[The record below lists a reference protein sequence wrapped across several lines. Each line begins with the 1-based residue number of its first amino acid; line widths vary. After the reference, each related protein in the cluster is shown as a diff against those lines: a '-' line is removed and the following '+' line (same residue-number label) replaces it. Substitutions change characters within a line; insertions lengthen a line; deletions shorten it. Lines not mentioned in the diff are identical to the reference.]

1 MQKCARLGGKA
12 IMSKIDIDSL
22 SEEDLIELNHKIV
35 ARLRFLSKMRTHR
48 AMLDYRIGERV
59 KFRPSGRPD
68 LFGVLTQ
75 YNKKTVTVIT
85 DSGEHWNVAPG
96 LLSKVE
102 SATAGSKRPNEI
114 KIVPSSKSA
123 GEN

>member
-1 MQKCARLGGKA
+1 
-12 IMSKIDIDSL
+12 MSKIDIDSL

-35 ARLRFLSKMRTHR
+35 ARLRFLSQMRTHR
-48 AMLDYRIGERV
+48 AMLDFRIGERV

-85 DSGEHWNVAPG
+85 DSGEHWNVFPG

-102 SATAGSKRPNEI
+102 PATAGSKRPNEI
-114 KIVPSSKSA
+114 KIVPPSKTA
-123 GEN
+123 GEI